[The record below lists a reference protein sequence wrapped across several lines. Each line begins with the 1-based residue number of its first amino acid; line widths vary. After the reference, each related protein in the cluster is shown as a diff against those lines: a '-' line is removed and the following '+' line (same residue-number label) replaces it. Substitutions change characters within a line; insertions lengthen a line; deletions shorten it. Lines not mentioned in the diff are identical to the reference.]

1 MGRPTPLSA
10 AELTDGLARLHLW
23 FGDATGIRRICAAP
37 DFPTGIALVSAVA
50 VIAEEL
56 DHHPDIDIRWRSV
69 TFFLVTHDAG
79 GVTALDLE
87 LAGRIDAV
95 ASALAVT

>member
-1 MGRPTPLSA
+1 MGRPAPLSA
-10 AELTDGLARLHLW
+10 VELTDALGARHLW
-23 FGDATGIRRICAAP
+23 SGDTTGIRRTCTAP

-87 LAGRIDAV
+87 LAGRIDEV
-95 ASALAVT
+95 ASALSAT